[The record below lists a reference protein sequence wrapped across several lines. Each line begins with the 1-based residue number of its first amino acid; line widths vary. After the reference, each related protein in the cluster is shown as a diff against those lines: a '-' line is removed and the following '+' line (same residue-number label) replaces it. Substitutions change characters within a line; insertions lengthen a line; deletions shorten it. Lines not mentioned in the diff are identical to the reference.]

1 MREIFY
7 TFRGKGRGISRGR
20 RALYNLH
27 LSLVSLEIGKGV
39 LNSWC
44 THTYSF
50 KHTHTHTQTDIFTH
64 THTHTFIQ

>member
-20 RALYNLH
+20 WALYNLH

-39 LNSWC
+39 LNS
-44 THTYSF
+44 
-50 KHTHTHTQTDIFTH
+50 
-64 THTHTFIQ
+64 